1 LKISNRN
8 TLYDALKSKHIPER
22 AEAIRELEKN
32 GTLQDLDTIMTHITK
47 DKSAAIRFIS
57 ADAFSDILSRYRF
70 GPSRSELSQEERL
83 DWLNKIMEISLQD
96 NIAASLIIAVLD
108 IPQSL
113 GILLSGFRHPHS
125 EVRLSSAVGLLRYL
139 QSVSKRREPEIE
151 PMIVSILIDTTLYSD
166 SVVYLAEL
174 CVAFNYRTALPL
186 LEHYSFVGEHGR
198 LLDIA
203 KERLSSPPNPCNGLW
218 LSDGND
224 AGEYNPNTG
233 NSKAF
238 LIVSDEKR
246 LFRELEDEEWTVL
259 EADEQLHTL
268 FFRRIGFPSPD
279 HVIQIKGR
287 TFFKLSNEEMDV
299 FLQSEGVAKNYS
311 QLESGGQFVNPK
323 LELLAQAIAIQIPEE
338 TSKNWRDLGGVWL
351 RAGHPERALASL
363 ETALLGKRTPVDTH
377 FFIGE
382 ALSKLNRTTEAH
394 AAWEYCLSKSRSD
407 RPAHVKWCKDRLSG
421 EENG

>member
-1 LKISNRN
+1 MKTSNRK

-22 AEAIRELEKN
+22 AEAICELEKN
-32 GTLQDLDTIMTHITK
+32 GTIQDLDIIMTHMTK
-47 DKSAAIRFIS
+47 DKSAAIRFIA
-57 ADAFSDILSRYRF
+57 ADALSDILSRYRY
-70 GPSRSELSQEERL
+70 GPSRSEFSQDDRL
-83 DWLNKIMEISLQD
+83 LWLNKIMEISLQD

-139 QSVSKRREPEIE
+139 QSFSKRKEAEIE
-151 PMIVSILIDTTLYSD
+151 PMILSILIDSTLYSD

-174 CVAFNYRTALPL
+174 CVAFNYRKSLPL
-186 LEHYSFVGEHGR
+186 LEQYSFVGEHGR

-203 KERLSSPPNPCNGLW
+203 KERLSSPPDAFNGLW

-224 AGEYNPNTG
+224 AGEFNPNTS

-238 LIVSDEKR
+238 LIVSEEKR
-246 LFRELEDEEWTVL
+246 LFRELSDEEWTIIGEDVPL
-259 EADEQLHTL
+259 YPL

-279 HVIQIKGR
+279 RVIQIQGR
-287 TFFKLSNEEMDV
+287 TFFKLSNEEMDN
-299 FLQSEGVAKNYS
+299 FLQSEGVTKNYS
-311 QLESGGQFVNPK
+311 QLESGHQVADPK

-382 ALSKLNRTTEAH
+382 ALSKLNRITEAK

-407 RPAHVKWCKDRLSG
+407 RPAHVKWCNNRLSG